1 MSDKAMLGKPQYPR
15 KDNELYLT
23 PDWCTEVLL
32 RNVEFEGLTWEPA
45 AADGRMAD
53 VLFKNNIKTIAT
65 DIEPLD
71 RQVKQH
77 DFLLSPGPLQG
88 KFKNIVTN
96 PPYKLAQQFI
106 EQAISIIEPV
116 KGTVAMLLRN
126 EYDSAAT
133 RQHLFSGCPGF
144 SFKLVLTR
152 RPKWA
157 PGKGNSPR
165 HNFSW
170 FVWDFNAAGPPTLKW
185 DQ

>member
-1 MSDKAMLGKPQYPR
+1 MSDKAMLGESNYPR
-15 KDNELYLT
+15 KENELYLT

-32 RNVEFEGLTWEPA
+32 RHVVLDDLTWEPA
-45 AADGRMAD
+45 AADGAMA
-53 VLFKNNIKTIAT
+53 NILYTKTPTIAT
-65 DIEPLD
+65 DIVPLD

-77 DFLLSPGPLQG
+77 DFLISAGPLRG

-96 PPYKLAQQFI
+96 PPYKLAQKFI

-116 KGTVAMLLRN
+116 KGKVAMLLRN
-126 EYDSAAT
+126 EYDSAAG

-144 SFKLVLTR
+144 NLKLVLTR

-165 HNFSW
+165 HNFAW
-170 FVWDFNAAGPPTLKW
+170 FVWDFNAAGPPTLIW